1 VGIKETTKNI
11 EHYPDENNP
20 NLIYW
25 DLPGCGTSNFPRETY
40 LEKIQ
45 FDQYD
50 FFLLITASRFT
61 QNDAWLIGQMV
72 QQKKIFYLI
81 RTKIDN
87 DITNQQE
94 DYPGSSEEEILDRVR
109 EDCCENLMQQQYPR
123 DRMFLICAKFNSY
136 YKWDFPKLVDSL
148 VEDYPSLL
156 GEAITLSLTI
166 NDEKSINKQFEVL
179 RERIWKV
186 ALMSAAGGAVP
197 ILGVSLALDAALIQ
211 NEIKEYKKQFG
222 LDPDSVKKLSEI
234 PGVNEE
240 AIKNELSKL
249 GFDAIVFASVGSYAL
264 KILALFATAV
274 ATEEF
279 VSLIPIV
286 GWFLASEISFATTYK
301 VLEKALNTAKE
312 ASLIILYHIL
322 KATTQSSIN

>member
-1 VGIKETTKNI
+1 MIK
-11 EHYPDENNP
+11 
-20 NLIYW
+20 
-25 DLPGCGTSNFPRETY
+25 
-40 LEKIQ
+40 
-45 FDQYD
+45 
-50 FFLLITASRFT
+50 
-61 QNDAWLIGQMV
+61 QN
-72 QQKKIFYLI
+72 KKFYLI
-81 RTKIDN
+81 QTKIDN

-94 DYPGSSEEEILDRVR
+94 DYPGSSEEEILEHVR

-123 DRMFLICAKFNSY
+123 DRIFLICAKFNSY

-222 LDPDSVKKLSEI
+222 LDPDSLKKLSEI

-240 AIKNELSKL
+240 VIKDELSKL
-249 GFDAIVFASVGSYAL
+249 GLGAIVFASVRSYAL
-264 KILALFATAV
+264 KILALFVAAV
-274 ATEEF
+274 VTEEF

-286 GWFLASEISFATTYK
+286 GWFLASGISFVTTYK
-301 VLEKALNTAKE
+301 ALEKALNTAKE